1 MSRTVWFLILGL
13 GLLAGTLPSVAQQQ
27 EPLTMDEMQRMLLE
41 QQRILEEQR
50 QLIERQ
56 AEGLEQARSAVAEL
70 QTRVDEL
77 AQARGVPGAPS
88 EEEVAL
94 RERLASVEEVVE
106 RPPDTPEDVLRAGE
120 FPGSIRIP
128 GTNMAAKFGGFV
140 RLGVVESFD
149 SLGSDDRFVV
159 GSIPV
164 SGTQTAGEGRRVTFS
179 AQRSRLNADVRMD
192 STVGSFRAF
201 LEGDFAGDGSSDNYR
216 LRHAYGQFNRVLVG
230 QTWSTF
236 MDQRAEPEELDFE
249 GLNGQIIER
258 QAQVRWN
265 PRFSKRNFALGLE
278 DPAPE
283 VTGGEGISRM
293 PDFSARITEE
303 RGWGHFQTGI
313 LLRYIYGEPR
323 IDPDAR
329 DSTIGWGVSLSSSVR
344 VKKWDERDNV
354 KFQLNYGEGIGR
366 YINDLDSVGG
376 QDAVFDPAGKLEA
389 LPAFGG
395 YVAFQHWWRG
405 EQSRWLRNLRT
416 TLVYGLVKVDTF
428 DFQPDDA
435 YDRTQRATLNL
446 VWSPIPSID
455 LGIEYLWGER
465 KDKDG
470 AQGSATQVQGQATF
484 RF

>member
-1 MSRTVWFLILGL
+1 MPRFLRLLILVL
-13 GLLAGTLPSVAQQQ
+13 GLLAWPPQSAAQQQ
-27 EPLTMDEMQRMLLE
+27 EPLTMEQMQRMLLE
-41 QQRILEEQR
+41 QGRLLEEQR
-50 QLIERQ
+50 ELIDRQ
-56 AEGLEQARSAVAEL
+56 AEAVAAL
-70 QTRVDEL
+70 QTQLDQL
-77 AQARGVPGAPS
+77 AQARGMPDELS

-94 RERLASVEEVVE
+94 RERLASVEEALE
-106 RPPDTPEDVLRAGE
+106 NPPDTPEDVLRAGE

-128 GTNMAAKFGGFV
+128 GTTMAAKFGGFV

-164 SGTQTAGEGRRVTFS
+164 SGTGTAGEGRRVTFS
-179 AQRSRLNADVRMD
+179 AQRSRLNADVRAD
-192 STVGSFRAF
+192 STVGGFRAF

-216 LRHAYGQFNRVLVG
+216 LRHAYGQFKRLIVG

-236 MDQRAEPEELDFE
+236 MDQRSEPEELDFE

-258 QAQVRWN
+258 QAQFRWN
-265 PRFSKRNFALGLE
+265 PRFAKRNLALSLE

-293 PDFSARITEE
+293 PDLAARITED
-303 RGWGHFQTGI
+303 RGWGHFQTAI
-313 LLRYIYGEPR
+313 LLRNIYGEPR
-323 IDPDAR
+323 IDPDRR
-329 DSTIGWGVSLSSSVR
+329 DNTIGWGVSLSSNVR

-376 QDAVFDPAGKLEA
+376 QDAVFDPSGKLEA

-405 EQSRWLRNLRT
+405 EGSRWLRNLRT
-416 TLVYGLVKVDTF
+416 TLVYGLVQVDTF

-435 YDRTQRATLNL
+435 YDRTQRATLNV

-455 LGIEYLWGER
+455 LGLEALWGDR
-465 KDKDG
+465 KNKDG
-470 AQGSATQVQGQATF
+470 AQGTATQLQGQATF